1 VAKSADAK
9 DLKSFSRQRE
19 CGFKSRPGHQSLK
32 TGVSAARTSSRPR
45 LDILAFQTF
54 ATMSRPRA
62 STMSQTPSAAV
73 RLKDIARELNVSVM
87 TVSKVVRGCTDVG
100 AETRSRVL
108 AKIKELNYQP
118 NWVARSLAAR
128 RTFMIGLIV
137 PDLMH
142 SFFAEI
148 AKGVAETIR
157 PLGYDVVIC
166 NSEEDG
172 AVESSEVERLLARQV
187 DGLLIASAQPPSA
200 IDLFA
205 RIDARGIPY
214 VLIDRRFPDASAPYV
229 GADDEEIG
237 RLATRHLIE
246 RGCRRIA
253 HIAGPPLT
261 PGTGRLK
268 GYRDA
273 LAAAGLSVPETYVA
287 HARDDATG
295 YEAARALLAVK
306 PRPDAI
312 FGYNDPTA
320 AGAMKAV
327 LEAGIRIPEEIK
339 VIGVGNVHYSDLL
352 RVPLSTIDQ
361 GSASIGKQAA
371 DILMKAVSAKR
382 RRPSKTILIE
392 PTLIAR
398 ESTR

>member
-1 VAKSADAK
+1 
-9 DLKSFSRQRE
+9 
-19 CGFKSRPGHQSLK
+19 
-32 TGVSAARTSSRPR
+32 
-45 LDILAFQTF
+45 
-54 ATMSRPRA
+54 MSNPPTA
-62 STMSQTPSAAV
+62 PV
-73 RLKDIARELNVSVM
+73 RLKDIARDLNVSVM
-87 TVSKVVRGCTDVG
+87 TVSKVVRGCADVG
-100 AETRSRVL
+100 SETRTRVM
-108 AKIKELNYQP
+108 ARIKELNYQP

-148 AKGVAETIR
+148 AKGVATAIR

-166 NSEEDG
+166 NSEEDST
-172 AVESSEVERLLARQV
+172 VESSEVDRLLSRQV
-187 DGLLIASAQPPSA
+187 DGLILASAQPPSSTS
-200 IDLFA
+200 LFE
-205 RIDARGIPY
+205 RIESRGVPY
-214 VLIDRRFPDASAPYV
+214 VLIDRHFAESHASYV
-229 GADDEEIG
+229 GADDEAIG
-237 RLATRHLIE
+237 RLATQHLIE

-261 PGTGRLK
+261 PGVGRLK

-273 LAAAGLSVPETYVA
+273 LASAGIVVPDSYVV
-287 HARDDATG
+287 HATDDASG
-295 YEAARALLAVK
+295 YLAARQLLALE

-320 AGAMKAV
+320 AGAMKAI
-327 LEAGIRIPEEIK
+327 LEAGIAIPEEVK

-361 GSASIGKQAA
+361 SSTAIGQQAA
-371 DILMKAVSAKR
+371 DMLIKSISSKRKRPAKTVLIDPILV
-382 RRPSKTILIE
+382 P
-392 PTLIAR
+392 R

>member
-1 VAKSADAK
+1 
-9 DLKSFSRQRE
+9 
-19 CGFKSRPGHQSLK
+19 
-32 TGVSAARTSSRPR
+32 
-45 LDILAFQTF
+45 
-54 ATMSRPRA
+54 MSNAP
-62 STMSQTPSAAV
+62 TTPV
-73 RLKDIARELNVSVM
+73 RLKDIAQDLNVSVM
-87 TVSKVVRGCTDVG
+87 TVSKVVRGCADVG

-108 AKIKELNYQP
+108 ARIKELNYQP

-148 AKGVAETIR
+148 AKGVSAAIR

-166 NSEEDG
+166 NSEEDS

-187 DGLLIASAQPPSA
+187 DGLLLASAQAPSSL
-200 IDLFA
+200 DLFE
-205 RIDARGIPY
+205 RIEARGVPY
-214 VLIDRRFPDASAPYV
+214 VLIDRRFADANAPYV
-229 GADDEEIG
+229 GADDEAIG
-237 RLATRHLIE
+237 RLATGHLIE

-261 PGTGRLK
+261 PGVGRLK

-273 LAAAGLSVPETYVA
+273 LAAAGIVVPDSYIV
-287 HARDDATG
+287 HATDDASG
-295 YEAARALLAVK
+295 YLAARSLLALD

-320 AGAMKAV
+320 AGAMKAI
-327 LEAGIRIPEEIK
+327 LEAGIAIPGEIK
-339 VIGVGNVHYSDLL
+339 VMGVGNVHYSDLL

-361 GSASIGKQAA
+361 SSTAIGQQAA
-371 DILMKAVSAKR
+371 DMLIKSITSKRKRPVKAVLID
-382 RRPSKTILIE
+382 PILV
-392 PTLIAR
+392 AR
-398 ESTR
+398 ESTRLG

>member
-1 VAKSADAK
+1 MDVAGRLT
-9 DLKSFSRQRE
+9 LKMAQA
-19 CGFKSRPGHQSLK
+19 P
-32 TGVSAARTSSRPR
+32 T
-45 LDILAFQTF
+45 
-54 ATMSRPRA
+54 
-62 STMSQTPSAAV
+62 TPV
-73 RLKDIARELNVSVM
+73 RLKDIARDLNVSVM
-87 TVSKVVRGCTDVG
+87 TVSKVVRGCADVG

-108 AKIKELNYQP
+108 ARIKELNYQP

-128 RTFMIGLIV
+128 RTFIIGLIV

-148 AKGVAETIR
+148 AKGVSATIR

-172 AVESSEVERLLARQV
+172 EFEASEVERLLARQV
-187 DGLLIASAQPPSA
+187 DGLLIASAQPPHHLE
-200 IDLFA
+200 LFE
-205 RIDARGIPY
+205 RIEARGVPY
-214 VLIDRRFPDASAPYV
+214 VLIDRRFADSHAPYV
-229 GADDEEIG
+229 GADDEAIG
-237 RLATRHLIE
+237 RMATQHLID
-246 RGCRRIA
+246 RGARRIA
-253 HIAGPPLT
+253 HIAGPALT

-273 LAAAGLSVPETYVA
+273 LAGAGISVPDIYVEQA
-287 HARDDATG
+287 TDDTSG
-295 YEAARALLAVK
+295 YEAARRLLALT

-320 AGAMKAV
+320 AGAMKAI
-327 LEAGIRIPEEIK
+327 LEAGIRIPDEIK

-361 GSASIGKQAA
+361 SSASIGEQAA
-371 DILMKAVSAKR
+371 DILVKSIGNKR
-382 RRPSKTILIE
+382 RRPAKPVLIN
-392 PTLIAR
+392 PVLVAR

>member
-1 VAKSADAK
+1 MPNTTSA
-9 DLKSFSRQRE
+9 
-19 CGFKSRPGHQSLK
+19 P
-32 TGVSAARTSSRPR
+32 
-45 LDILAFQTF
+45 
-54 ATMSRPRA
+54 
-62 STMSQTPSAAV
+62 V
-73 RLKDIARELNVSVM
+73 RLKDIANELNVSVM
-87 TVSKVVRGCTDVG
+87 TVSKVVRGCADVG

-128 RTFMIGLIV
+128 RTYIIGLIV

-148 AKGVAETIR
+148 AKGVSGAIR

-166 NSEEDG
+166 NSEEDCDF
-172 AVESSEVERLLARQV
+172 ESSEVDRLLARQV
-187 DGLLIASAQPPSA
+187 DGLILASAQPPSSLG
-200 IDLFA
+200 LFS
-205 RIDARGIPY
+205 RIEARGVPL
-214 VLIDRRFPDASAPYV
+214 VLIDRQFPSANASYV
-229 GADDEEIG
+229 GADDVGIG
-237 RLATRHLIE
+237 RTATKHLIE

-261 PGTGRLK
+261 TGVGREA
-268 GYRDA
+268 GYREA
-273 LAAAGLSVPETYVA
+273 LASAGLTMPDAYVE
-287 HARDDATG
+287 HATDDASG
-295 YEAARALLAVK
+295 YDAARRLLQLQ

-320 AGAMKAV
+320 AGAIKAI
-327 LEAGIRIPEEIK
+327 LEAGIQIPEQIK

-361 GSASIGKQAA
+361 DSTNIGRQAA
-371 DILMKAVSAKR
+371 DMLLKAIGSKR
-382 RRPSKTILIE
+382 KRSPKTVIID
-392 PTLIAR
+392 PTLIPR

>member
-1 VAKSADAK
+1 MAQIPTA
-9 DLKSFSRQRE
+9 
-19 CGFKSRPGHQSLK
+19 P
-32 TGVSAARTSSRPR
+32 
-45 LDILAFQTF
+45 
-54 ATMSRPRA
+54 
-62 STMSQTPSAAV
+62 V
-73 RLKDIARELNVSVM
+73 RLKDIARDLNVSVM
-87 TVSKVVRGCTDVG
+87 TVSKVVRGCADVG

-108 AKIKELNYQP
+108 ARIKELNYQP

-148 AKGVAETIR
+148 AKGVSAAIR

-166 NSEEDG
+166 NSEEDS

-187 DGLLIASAQPPSA
+187 DGLLLASAQAPSSL
-200 IDLFA
+200 DLFE
-205 RIDARGIPY
+205 RIEARGVPY
-214 VLIDRRFPDASAPYV
+214 VLIDRRFADANAPYV
-229 GADDEEIG
+229 GADDEAIG

-253 HIAGPPLT
+253 HIAGRPAA
-261 PGTGRLK
+261 PGAGRHK

-273 LAAAGLSVPETYVA
+273 LAAAGISLAETYVE
-287 HARDDATG
+287 HATDDASG
-295 YEAARALLAVK
+295 YEAARRLLALQ
-306 PRPDAI
+306 PRPDDI

-320 AGAMKAV
+320 AGAMKAI

-339 VIGVGNVHYSDLL
+339 VMGVGNVHYSDLL

-361 GSASIGKQAA
+361 SSTAIGEQAA
-371 DILMKAVSAKR
+371 DILVKSIVGKKRKPAK
-382 RRPSKTILIE
+382 PVLID
-392 PTLIAR
+392 PVLVAR